1 MEDDDDETDGNQKG
15 GGSVFEE
22 GYDADQEAD
31 SDMSDETGR
40 KSSDSKKQPKQ
51 KKRSQ
56 FPKQLEHILK
66 GLVVYPRICNIL
78 FNYCRCA
85 MAAELKPENLRGMN
99 LQLTCN

>member
-78 FNYCRCA
+78 FQLLQVCHGSRVKGGESERY
-85 MAAELKPENLRGMN
+85 ELAVDL
-99 LQLTCN
+99 